1 MVKVH
6 YFFDPMCGWCFGASP
21 LLETLAEMPT
31 ITLKLHPGGMLP
43 RSELAAE
50 FRAHILEADQQISLV
65 TGQVFGEA
73 YRSRIASQQPL
84 IVDSY
89 LTAQAIIA
97 AEALQGLGLAMLKK
111 IQQAHY
117 QRGLTVAEPE
127 VLAQLASQLG
137 IEHDKWHN
145 AMQQAKSDLP
155 ATIANSQQLMAQYQL
170 RGFPSMMIEL
180 ANGQWRSVQP
190 SVYYGKLD
198 QWQAFWQ
205 SIAGIPSGGHA

>member
-21 LLETLAEMPT
+21 LLETLAEMPI

-73 YRSRIASQQPL
+73 YRSRIASKQPL

-97 AEALQGLGLAMLKK
+97 AEELQGLGLAMLKK

-117 QRGLTVAEPE
+117 QQGLTVAEPE

-190 SVYYGKLD
+190 SDYYGKPEA
-198 QWQAFWQ
+198 WQAFWQ
-205 SIAGIPSGGHA
+205 SMVASSS

>member
-21 LLETLAEMPT
+21 LLETLAEMPI

-73 YRSRIASQQPL
+73 YRSRIASKQPL

-97 AEALQGLGLAMLKK
+97 AEELQGLGLAMLKK

-117 QRGLTVAEPE
+117 QQGLTVAEPE

-155 ATIANSQQLMAQYQL
+155 STIANSKQLMAQYQL

-190 SVYYGKLD
+190 SAYYGKPEA
-198 QWQAFWQ
+198 WQAFWQ
-205 SIAGIPSGGHA
+205 SMVASSS

>member
-170 RGFPSMMIEL
+170 RGFPSLMIEQ
-180 ANGQWRSVQP
+180 ANGQWHSVQP
-190 SVYYGKLD
+190 SVYYGKLN

-205 SIAGIPSGGHA
+205 SMAGISSGSHA

>member
-73 YRSRIASQQPL
+73 YR
-84 IVDSY
+84 
-89 LTAQAIIA
+89 
-97 AEALQGLGLAMLKK
+97 
-111 IQQAHY
+111 
-117 QRGLTVAEPE
+117 
-127 VLAQLASQLG
+127 
-137 IEHDKWHN
+137 
-145 AMQQAKSDLP
+145 
-155 ATIANSQQLMAQYQL
+155 
-170 RGFPSMMIEL
+170 
-180 ANGQWRSVQP
+180 
-190 SVYYGKLD
+190 
-198 QWQAFWQ
+198 
-205 SIAGIPSGGHA
+205 